1 MSQLLHS
8 KILGQGAPLII
19 LHGLLG
25 MGDNWLTLGRQ
36 YAQQGFQVHLIDM
49 RNHGKS
55 FHHDEMTYEAMS
67 RDLKYY
73 LDQHQLNT
81 IDLIGH
87 SMGGKAAMFFCLQY
101 PELIK
106 HLIVVDIAPKFYP
119 PHHHFIF
126 EAINHLNLQKFTKRQ
141 AIEKELSQYVD
152 SDQIVK
158 FILKNL
164 ARDKY
169 GHFYWKANISVLEK
183 ALRDLGEAMPPNTV
197 INCLTLFIKGAQ
209 SPYILREDENLIKAH
224 FPHSEI
230 VVIQNSSHWVHAQQA
245 RLFYQIT
252 LNFLKS

>member
-1 MSQLLHS
+1 MPQLLHS

-55 FHHDEMTYEAMS
+55 FHHDDMTYEAMS
-67 RDLKYY
+67 QDLKYY
-73 LDQHQLNT
+73 LNQYQLSN

-87 SMGGKAAMFFCLQY
+87 SMGGKAAMFFSLQY

-126 EAINHLNLQKFTKRQ
+126 EAINHLDLQKFEKR
-141 AIEKELSQYVD
+141 INLENELSQYIE
-152 SDQIVK
+152 SEQIVK

-164 ARDKY
+164 GRDKA
-169 GHFYWKANISVLEK
+169 GHFYWKAHISVLEK
-183 ALRDLGEAMPPNTV
+183 ALRDLGEALPPDAV
-197 INCLTLFIKGAQ
+197 INRPTLFVKGAQ
-209 SPYILREDENLIKAH
+209 SPYILPEDETLIKTH
-224 FPHSEI
+224 FPQSEI
-230 VVIQNSSHWVHAQQA
+230 VVIPNSSHWVHAQQA
-245 RLFYQIT
+245 PLFYQTT